1 MFRSPVKIETLH
13 FRNGPCYWPNKLSNH
28 PRWDHPFQHTKHQSQ
43 CPTSNTPNHTIH
55 WPPKLTEITVANQ
68 GVGLGS
74 RITGSNK
81 IWWWASILGHVDPK
95 WIYYSKS
102 NLIQNMLRIYPKE
115 NLRTNSIIFNPH
127 GHGSGDR
134 GSYEPSFTTMTVD
147 PNRPPLLSRVHHL
160 WIPQGAFT
168 TAKTGHPKWGVTNG
182 LNGGSSPS
190 KWPKWGLT
198 NYLQVMGWSD
208 DPPGTPGT

>member
-74 RITGSNK
+74 LNRSNK

-95 WIYYSKS
+95 WIYYSKN
-102 NLIQNMLRIYPKE
+102 NLIQNMCILSKE
-115 NLRTNSIIFNPH
+115 NLRTNSILMVM
-127 GHGSGDR
+127 GDGRSSLCWVGSIISEFLKGIH
-134 GSYEPSFTTMTVD
+134 E
-147 PNRPPLLSRVHHL
+147 
-160 WIPQGAFT
+160 
-168 TAKTGHPKWGVTNG
+168 AKTGHPKWGVTNG
-182 LNGGSSPS
+182 LNGDSSPS

>member
-74 RITGSNK
+74 LNRSNK

-95 WIYYSKS
+95 WIYDSKS
-102 NLIQNMLRIYPKE
+102 NFIQNMCIFPKE
-115 NLRTNSIIFNPH
+115 NLITNSIIFNPH
-127 GHGSGDR
+127 GHGSGL
-134 GSYEPSFTTMTVD
+134 GD
-147 PNRPPLLSRVHHL
+147 PMNLHLPRSHPPLNRPPLLSRVHHL
-160 WIPQGAFT
+160 WIPQGHSRGKNRAPEI
-168 TAKTGHPKWGVTNG
+168 AG
-182 LNGGSSPS
+182 L
-190 KWPKWGLT
+190 L
-198 NYLQVMGWSD
+198 MA
-208 DPPGTPGT
+208 

>member
-74 RITGSNK
+74 LNQSNK

-102 NLIQNMLRIYPKE
+102 NFIQNMCILSKE
-115 NLRTNSIIFNPH
+115 NLRTNSIIFNPQSSWVWF
-127 GHGSGDR
+127 G
-134 GSYEPSFTTMTVD
+134 GSYEPSFTTMASRVTVD
-147 PNRPPLLSRVHHL
+147 GRSVRLCWVGSIISEFLKGIHNSKNRAPEM
-160 WIPQGAFT
+160 
-168 TAKTGHPKWGVTNG
+168 
-182 LNGGSSPS
+182 GG
-190 KWPKWGLT
+190 
-198 NYLQVMGWSD
+198 Y
-208 DPPGTPGT
+208 